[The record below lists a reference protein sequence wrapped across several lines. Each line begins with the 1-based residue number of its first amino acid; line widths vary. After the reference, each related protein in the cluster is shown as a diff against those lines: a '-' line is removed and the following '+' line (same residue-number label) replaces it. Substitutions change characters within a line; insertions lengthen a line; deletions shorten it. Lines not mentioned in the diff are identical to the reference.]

1 MGFTK
6 VLSKFLITMLT
17 SVIRHVYQL
26 NLLASNKRL
35 ENWQALYEKVQLG
48 GINFNFQTSSLK
60 DFENLSR
67 NKYLNMSH

>member
-1 MGFTK
+1 
-6 VLSKFLITMLT
+6 MLT

-26 NLLASNKRL
+26 NLLASNKSL
-35 ENWQALYEKVQLG
+35 ENWQAMYEKVQLG
-48 GINFNFQTSSLK
+48 GINFIFQTCSLK